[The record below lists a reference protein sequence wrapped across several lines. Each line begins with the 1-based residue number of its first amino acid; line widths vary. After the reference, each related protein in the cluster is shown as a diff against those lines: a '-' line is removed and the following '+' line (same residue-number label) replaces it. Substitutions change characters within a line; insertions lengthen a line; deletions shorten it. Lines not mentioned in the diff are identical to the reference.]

1 MRSNGNPPINKS
13 NAFPGFLFIKYFMSR
28 YSRKEALSELNYLE
42 SLIIARVE
50 NFLKNEDSRAVAEI
64 LISIDNEI
72 YQTEKEARRLRL
84 MGRLDYEVYRTLMD
98 GYAKLQKQ
106 IIELSKEYG
115 LERDVKE
122 VYSFLKLE
130 ASLANR
136 RVKV

>member
-1 MRSNGNPPINKS
+1 
-13 NAFPGFLFIKYFMSR
+13 MSR

-50 NFLKNEDSRAVAEI
+50 NFLKSKDSRAVAEI